1 MRAVTGWDRIDEQ
14 DDKGNDMGWLDES
27 YLPFILD
34 SGCFCYPK
42 VWKMLDNNLQELLLN
57 EEKLAKLTP
66 LQLAMVLNAIA
77 RWLVFFKSYL
87 DDGAGPPNSEGGGV
101 AGIDILHQT
110 CELLSKS
117 PLHWGREGLFT
128 SFDAANGQWSTVWII
143 WIHLEDCIHDLR
155 DKVRATKILF
165 LVV

>member
-87 DDGAGPPNSEGGGV
+87 DDGAGPPNSEGGGGCRHWHTSPNMRVVEQV
-101 AGIDILHQT
+101 ATTL
-110 CELLSKS
+110 
-117 PLHWGREGLFT
+117 REGG
-128 SFDAANGQWSTVWII
+128 SFHQFWRSQWPMVNCLD
-143 WIHLEDCIHDLR
+143 HLDPFGGLHTWFKR
-155 DKVRATKILF
+155 
-165 LVV
+165 

>member
-87 DDGAGPPNSEGGGV
+87 DDGAGPPNSEGGGLQALTYFTKHASCWASRHYIEGGRV
-101 AGIDILHQT
+101 F
-110 CELLSKS
+110 S
-117 PLHWGREGLFT
+117 PVLT
-128 SFDAANGQWSTVWII
+128 QPMANGQLFGSFGSI
-143 WIHLEDCIHDLR
+143 WRIAYMI
-155 DKVRATKILF
+155 
-165 LVV
+165 